1 MSETLVFIPGLMCDH
16 AVWEPLL
23 PWLDGTLPWVT
34 ADHGNADNLVTMAQQ
49 VLERTAGPLA
59 LAGHSMGG
67 RVALEVLRLAPERVS
82 RVALL
87 DTGYLPRA
95 TGAAGEAEVAKR
107 HALLCTAQT
116 EGVRAMAAQWVQGMV
131 HPDRLADADF
141 IERIVAMFARQT
153 AGIFGHQIR
162 ALLARPDASDV
173 LASIRVPAR
182 VICGEQD
189 LWSPPD
195 QHRAMVALM
204 PTGTPLDLIAH
215 SGHMSPMEQPEAV
228 ARMLLDWLSA

>member
-23 PWLDGTLPWVT
+23 PWLDSTRPWVT
-34 ADHGNADNLVTMAQQ
+34 ADHGDADSLTTMARQ
-49 VLERTAGPLA
+49 VLERTDGPLA

-67 RVALEVLRLAPERVS
+67 RVALEVLRLAPERVT

-95 TGAAGEAEVAKR
+95 AGPAGDAEAAKR
-107 HALLCTAQT
+107 HALLHTAQT
-116 EGVRAMAAQWVQGMV
+116 QGVRAMAVQWVQGMV

-141 IERIVAMFARQT
+141 IESIVAMFARRSAT
-153 AGIFGHQIR
+153 TFEHQIR
-162 ALLARPDASDV
+162 ALLERPDASDV

-182 VICGEQD
+182 VICGAQD
-189 LWSPPD
+189 AWSPPD

-204 PTGTPLDLIAH
+204 PAGTPLDLIAH
-215 SGHMSPMEQPEAV
+215 SGHMSTLEQPEAV
-228 ARMLLDWLSA
+228 ARVLLDWLTA